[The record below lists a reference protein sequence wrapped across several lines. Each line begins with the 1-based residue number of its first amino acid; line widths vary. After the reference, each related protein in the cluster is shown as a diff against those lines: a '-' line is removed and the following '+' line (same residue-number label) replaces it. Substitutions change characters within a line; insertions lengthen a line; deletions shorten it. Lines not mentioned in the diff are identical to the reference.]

1 MKKKFFNV
9 VALSKTTAE
18 IYIYGLIGYADWF
31 EDARDALE
39 FVEEFK
45 KLEAK
50 YDRINIR
57 INSAGGVISEGL
69 PIFNVIRNSEK
80 ETHAY
85 IDGIAYS
92 MAAIIALSADT
103 VHAAK
108 NSLILLHNASGWA
121 YGNSADM
128 KETAEYLDK
137 HDSAL
142 ITSIVDKTG
151 LTEDQVKEKWFDY
164 KDHLLTAAEAKEA
177 KLVDVIEEK
186 EADLPENIKDMTM
199 NEVMKYLDTIDD
211 GEKEDKFFDKLMN
224 RFKNSIQKKTEN
236 KTSDN
241 KMEHL
246 KNLIETL
253 GLDPEASFDDV
264 LASVTSLQEAKTTA
278 ETALADEKTAKET
291 AVTDLATAST
301 EKEAAVNSLKV
312 VTTALDE
319 LGEPV
324 QKVESP
330 TEKVEAVRTLLAAK
344 PGSDSSNAQVDK
356 DKINSENEVDQDLI
370 DNLPHNKEVDANQY

>member
-9 VALSKTTAE
+9 VAQSDTVAE
-18 IYIYGLIGYADWF
+18 IYIYGLIGYTDWF
-31 EDARDALE
+31 EDSRAALE
-39 FVEEFK
+39 FVNEFK

-69 PIFNVIRNSEK
+69 PIFNVIKNSEK

-92 MAAIIALSADT
+92 MAAIIALAADT
-103 VHAAK
+103 VHSAK
-108 NSLILLHNASGWA
+108 NGLMLLHNASGWA
-121 YGNSADM
+121 YGNASDFKDTAD
-128 KETAEYLDK
+128 YLDK

-177 KLVDVIEEK
+177 KLVDVVEDK
-186 EADLPENIKDMTM
+186 AADLPENIKDMTM
-199 NEVMKYLDTIDD
+199 NEVMKYLDTIDTE
-211 GEKEDKFFDKLMN
+211 EKEEKFMDKLMN
-224 RFKNSIQKKTEN
+224 RVKNSFTKKTEN
-236 KTSDN
+236 KNSDIT
-241 KMEHL
+241 MEQL
-246 KNLIETL
+246 KQLVENL
-253 GLDPEASFDDV
+253 GLDPESSFEDV
-264 LASVTSLQEAKTTA
+264 LTAVTNLKEAKTTA
-278 ETALADEKTAKET
+278 ETNLATEKAARETAEADLKTAKAAKET
-291 AVTDLATAST
+291 AD
-301 EKEAAVNSLKV
+301 ESLKV
-312 VTTALDE
+312 VTKALDE

-330 TEKVEAVRTLLAAK
+330 TEKVEAVRTMLAENAGSTTTK
-344 PGSDSSNAQVDK
+344 PNVKK
-356 DKINSENEVDQDLI
+356 DEINDEDDGVDQELI
-370 DNLPHNKEVDANQY
+370 DNLPHNREYDANQ